1 MYSYLSSGSI
11 NIAGCSRIGK
21 DIFVLYKWG
30 ERSVVYFK
38 PKAMKGIIEK
48 IAVKRVVIN
57 YIEGKFRPIY
67 VDTLNSL
74 YNEEELIGGYEANLL
89 AQTYID
95 NERFKLA
102 ENLRIC
108 GSNTI

>member
-11 NIAGCSRIGK
+11 NVAGCSRIEK

-30 ERSVVYFK
+30 ERSIVYFK
-38 PKAMKGIIEK
+38 PKAVKGIIEK
-48 IAVKRVVIN
+48 IAVKRVILN
-57 YIEGKFRPIY
+57 YIKGQFRPIY
-67 VDTLNSL
+67 IDTLNSL
-74 YNEEELIGGYEANLL
+74 YNEEELIGEYEARSLV
-89 AQTYID
+89 QTYID

-102 ENLRIC
+102 ENLRRC

>member
-11 NIAGCSRIGK
+11 NVFGCSRIEK

-38 PKAMKGIIEK
+38 PKAVKGIIEK
-48 IAVKRVVIN
+48 IAVKRVVLN
-57 YIEGKFRPIY
+57 YIKGQFRPIY
-67 VDTLNSL
+67 IDTLNSL
-74 YNEEELIGGYEANLL
+74 YNEEELVSEYEAKSL

-95 NERFKLA
+95 NERFKTA
-102 ENLRIC
+102 ENLRRC
-108 GSNTI
+108 GSNII